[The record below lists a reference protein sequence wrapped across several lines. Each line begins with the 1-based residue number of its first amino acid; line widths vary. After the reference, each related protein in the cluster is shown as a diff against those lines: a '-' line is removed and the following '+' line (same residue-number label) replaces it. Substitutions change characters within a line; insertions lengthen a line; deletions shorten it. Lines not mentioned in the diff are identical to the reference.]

1 MRALILNFDFSPISV
16 CTVEKAFLLI
26 YLDKA
31 VQVQSFDGRLLRTVT
46 TAFQMPAVVRLL
58 RYVKIP
64 YKNIELSR
72 NNVFKRD
79 GFECQYCGSVRDLT
93 LDHVF
98 PRSRGGRSSWK
109 NLVTACKPCNA
120 KKGDYTP
127 EEAGLDLH
135 TKPFKPSY
143 IMFLKHFS
151 GFDFVEWVPYLQMTG

>member
-1 MRALILNFDFSPISV
+1 M
-16 CTVEKAFLLI
+16 
-26 YLDKA
+26 
-31 VQVQSFDGRLLRTVT
+31 
-46 TAFQMPAVVRLL
+46 
-58 RYVKIP
+58 KIP

-93 LDHVF
+93 LDHVL

-120 KKGDYTP
+120 KKGDFTP
-127 EEAGLDLH
+127 EEAGFDLH

-143 IMFLKHFS
+143 IMFLKDFS